1 MMIDEHLH
9 FTKEIPPENSPHP
22 VGCTRRDMSPSWT
35 DSQASRWKTV
45 ENRGVSVSKWGRSFQ
60 KMKDERNSQLG
71 IKSEKEMHTP
81 WSVQPCT
88 TLVERN
94 WNIDRLCWIDLC
106 QQCMRKHIYMTC
118 MIYGYIVL
126 AIFFAH
132 LRGHPCS
139 IDLGH
144 PVGWEVQILRDV
156 TMFRSL
162 VGGFSPTPLK
172 NHGQTVSWDD
182 DMTPIYGKRK
192 TCSKPPT
199 SSRIHII
206 SHPGVWRCLE

>member
-106 QQCMRKHIYMTC
+106 QQCMRKHIYDMYDLW
-118 MIYGYIVL
+118 IYRARHIFRTFEGSSLQHWFRAPSWVRSSDP
-126 AIFFAH
+126 AGCHHVSFPGWWFFAYPSEKSWTN
-132 LRGHPCS
+132 RQ
-139 IDLGH
+139 LGWWH
-144 PVGWEVQILRDV
+144 DPNIWKKKN
-156 TMFRSL
+156 MF
-162 VGGFSPTPLK
+162 
-172 NHGQTVSWDD
+172 QT
-182 DMTPIYGKRK
+182 TNQFQNTYN
-192 TCSKPPT
+192 
-199 SSRIHII
+199 
-206 SHPGVWRCLE
+206 